1 MFKCIL
7 PLATLG
13 LSVLCG
19 PAALAATA
27 VQDNSSLEQPGF
39 REHKATYGVVY
50 RLPQEVNAVLD
61 GKINGALK
69 SDLLKLGLQTEAETP
84 NIPHVTVVH
93 IHSADPTTP
102 ARMLVA
108 LPKPPAPIP
117 VTLKTF
123 YPTEAAKG
131 AGHPWWLDLGVVKS
145 GAGFEELMRYNTVVT
160 AALAPLR
167 DGPLPR
173 VTGPV
178 YAKMADA
185 GRDLVRS
192 VGVSG
197 VNVVRDGQEV
207 RAHNPHTTLV
217 YSMTLYDARLQ
228 DAMKQ
233 EADKFNAILPDG
245 IQTTFKDVSIVEIGF
260 AGNVL
265 REIYRISLEDGSA
278 IDVATGK
285 PVKR

>member
-1 MFKCIL
+1 MIKRVL
-7 PLATLG
+7 PLAALG
-13 LSVLCG
+13 LSLATLS
-19 PAALAATA
+19 AACAAA
-27 VQDNSSLEQPGF
+27 PIDNSALEQPAF
-39 REHKATYGVVY
+39 REHKTTYGVVY
-50 RLPQEVNAVLD
+50 RLPREVNAVLD
-61 GKINGALK
+61 AKVNGTLK
-69 SDLLKLGLQTEAETP
+69 QDLLALGLKTEAETP

-93 IHSADPTTP
+93 IHSADSATP
-102 ARMLVA
+102 QRMLSA
-108 LPKPPAPIP
+108 LPKPPAPLQ
-117 VTLKTF
+117 VTLKDF

-145 GAGFEELMRYNTVVT
+145 GAGFEAMMAYNTVAT

-185 GRDLVRS
+185 GRDLVKTM
-192 VGVSG
+192 GVSG
-197 VNVVRDGQEV
+197 VNVMKDGKEV

-217 YSMTLYDARLQ
+217 YSMALYDARLA

-233 EADKFNAILPDG
+233 ESAKFNAVLPDG

-265 REIYRISLEDGSA
+265 REIYRVSLEDGSA

-285 PVKR
+285 PVSR